1 MLTLNVIESTGSSTG
16 VNGSGSIIPPAQI
29 VSPILIF
36 STPLIANEP
45 IVSDVTEISVG
56 DKWDDLLDEYERYVD
71 KYIVVY
77 KKAMQGDMSAMTEYV
92 ELLQQAQKLAEK
104 IENAEDDMSEDQIER
119 YIKITEKM
127 TNALT
132 Q

>member
-1 MLTLNVIESTGSSTG
+1 MKKTFLILMLAIFIGG
-16 VNGSGSIIPPAQI
+16 
-29 VSPILIF
+29 F
-36 STPLIANEP
+36 STPLIANEL

-119 YIKITEKM
+119 YINITEKM